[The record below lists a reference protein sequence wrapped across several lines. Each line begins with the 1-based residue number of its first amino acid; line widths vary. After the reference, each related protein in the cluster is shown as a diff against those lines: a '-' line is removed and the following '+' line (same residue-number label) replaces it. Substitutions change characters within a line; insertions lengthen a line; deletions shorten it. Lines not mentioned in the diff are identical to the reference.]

1 MNKLKAF
8 ATAIILCFCTATFLS
23 AKEPLRP
30 EEKDY
35 DVLLTAQEMLDS
47 MDYGGALKMAMHAK
61 NIRTQ
66 LCAWQLFILEKELS
80 PAAVRSKGDYLPDVL
95 QILKERN
102 SFDAVQIISS
112 LIEKKT
118 DVFFDYSMKKLV
130 SYISEKKAYPEA
142 DFICGK
148 VYQFEGEYEMAMQFY
163 DAAVQNADF
172 LDIPAEKYEIL
183 YQMAYLAQ
191 QKNDNAEYEKYLLM
205 ILADD
210 SLYYKNTVFC
220 NAVMR
225 TISSPAEKEPLKKFF
240 SLYRVDSSNYL
251 RAYNLISKY
260 YLEYGET
267 QKAVTAMALSV
278 LSAFS
283 KIYNVV
289 HIREPYGNYSDF
301 EELFIKMQDWEDIT
315 QWLQNNAVWETFIS
329 FAELTENLGYR
340 TFSEQLFIA
349 VYNSC
354 PEKYW
359 KQKIELHFH
368 NRPLNNFRVS
378 DN

>member
-66 LCAWQLFILEKELS
+66 LCDWQLFILEKELS

-102 SFDAVQIISS
+102 SFDAQIISS

-210 SLYYKNTVFC
+210 SLYYKNTV
-220 NAVMR
+220 
-225 TISSPAEKEPLKKFF
+225 L
-240 SLYRVDSSNYL
+240 
-251 RAYNLISKY
+251 
-260 YLEYGET
+260 
-267 QKAVTAMALSV
+267 
-278 LSAFS
+278 
-283 KIYNVV
+283 
-289 HIREPYGNYSDF
+289 
-301 EELFIKMQDWEDIT
+301 
-315 QWLQNNAVWETFIS
+315 
-329 FAELTENLGYR
+329 
-340 TFSEQLFIA
+340 SEQQM
-349 VYNSC
+349 
-354 PEKYW
+354 K
-359 KQKIELHFH
+359 
-368 NRPLNNFRVS
+368 NF
-378 DN
+378 